1 METCLLRKKK
11 ICSFDIL
18 EENGKK
24 NMELEIIWR
33 IASQKKLLY
42 CDECGEAVFLKSGNI
57 KVPHFAHN
65 LSYDN
70 KFCSKRNFITSE
82 EYINNKKN
90 IYTILKKIPE
100 ISFLEVDFENK
111 VEFLTTYNN
120 MNIKIYLKKI
130 EEFLESKIK
139 YEGIVFL
146 YGNEKNI
153 KSIKKDKNLFYLNNR
168 EIIVLEPLISPRKIN
183 LDMNA
188 LKELYLK
195 YIALEKDKRRSNID
209 LFLKENIN
217 NFYKKFQ
224 FSKFDN
230 LEKEIK
236 DLITHST
243 VKNMKLQSSSQE
255 DKRLDDYYLLSGG
268 SLINILVGTYF
279 YERGIKEDYRVS
291 NKISN
296 FLTVKL
302 FDCLKLEDIL
312 VIEKNVDMSDSVK
325 QIFSNKIIGFL
336 FYKKGFV
343 YLKRLIF
350 KYIGLEENFM
360 KNYEE
365 IFNQIISKTGLSPQY
380 TVVSESGLDHCK
392 IFEIK
397 MKVQNKDYY
406 AKAKSKKEAM
416 KECKKM
422 FLDKNP
428 ELLKFSNLEKTKTFQ
443 KNRKNIEY
451 ALNQEKQYEK
461 LRSNF
466 KCDMS
471 KLKSHFIHKSMY
483 LDYNALDISGSVTI
497 GAELKRLV
505 ILNIIF
511 ENRMK
516 IEDDILKILE
526 YCILNDRTT
535 EILRDNN
542 FESLIIKKKV
552 HENLDGQLENKDVFQ
567 SLLFLNFQCDPS
579 CNYLKTLMEPFYKN
593 DILNINKLE
602 ITQAQEIFQK
612 NYIDFEYSYI
622 DSNIDFS
629 LEKITCNL
637 KVNLLED
644 VEEDF
649 FYSGVGK
656 NKKEAKRKADE
667 KFLKTWSENLDF
679 LFSTFR
685 VQDYNNENIVEQ
697 VNNKKFLNLYIN
709 HFLNISK
716 DNLIQIL
723 DFYKYLKKYNLKEF
737 SEIKKFVEKIAG
749 TFRKNEEILD
759 KLLKIVFIGV
769 ENLNEENYEK
779 CLNNRWNN
787 NLESILLGIYIQNSK
802 DLFLTNN
809 LENIYRLVE
818 TLSGEEE
825 FELSKNILE
834 SLLIADIPLNESLKL
849 KSYENLALIYEVEN
863 VPEKALENYNKI
875 LEINSKD
882 IYVLWKIAYLNEA
895 LNNLEKALEIYD
907 KLELLDED
915 VFKEKREVYLKLDK
929 RNKEFLENESLKEE
943 VLNKHFVINRVIGDL
958 YFLKNTDLKLE
969 FQILS
974 KSIPGKVKPLTN
986 GDILECKIIKNQK
999 NEFDFLE
1006 ANFFKNTITG
1016 TIKYIDLENRIVY
1029 VQDLLDKIYYQYC
1042 FEKHEKEFIGAR
1054 LEKEVTIN
1062 LK

>member
-33 IASQKKLLY
+33 IASQKNLLY
-42 CDECGEAVFLKSGNI
+42 CDECGEAVFFKSGNI

-65 LSYDN
+65 LSCDN

-120 MNIKIYLKKI
+120 MNIKVYLKKI
-130 EEFLESKIK
+130 EEFLESKME

-153 KSIKKDKNLFYLNNR
+153 KSIKKDKNLFYLNDR
-168 EIIVLEPLISPRKIN
+168 EITVLEPFTNPRKIS
-183 LDMNA
+183 LDVEA
-188 LKELYLK
+188 LKEFYLK
-195 YIALEKDKRRSNID
+195 YIALEKDKKRDNID
-209 LFLKENIN
+209 LFIKENVN
-217 NFYKKFQ
+217 NFYEKFQ

-230 LEKEIK
+230 LEKEIEN
-236 DLITHST
+236 LIIHST
-243 VKNMKLQSSSQE
+243 VKNI
-255 DKRLDDYYLLSGG
+255 KRQLLSKEERILDDYYLISGR
-268 SLINILVGTYF
+268 SLVNILVGTYF

-291 NKISN
+291 TKITN
-296 FLTVKL
+296 FLSSKI
-302 FDCLKLEDIL
+302 FDFLKLEDIL
-312 VIEKNVDMSDSVK
+312 VIEKNIDVTNSVK
-325 QIFSNKIIGFL
+325 QIFLNKIIGFL

-343 YLKRLIF
+343 YLKRLLF

-365 IFNQIISKTGLSPQY
+365 IFSQLISKASLSPQY

-397 MKVQNKDYY
+397 MRVQNKDYY

-416 KECKKM
+416 KECKKI

-428 ELLKFSNLEKTKTFQ
+428 ELLKLVNLEKTKTFQ
-443 KNRKNIEY
+443 KNRKNIDY
-451 ALNQEKQYEK
+451 TLNQEKQYEK
-461 LRSNF
+461 LRSYF
-466 KCDMS
+466 KCDVS
-471 KLKSHFIHKSMY
+471 KLKAHFIHKSMY
-483 LDYNALDISGSVTI
+483 LDYSALDISGTVTI
-497 GAELKRLV
+497 GADIKKLV

-511 ENRMK
+511 ENRMNV
-516 IEDDILKILE
+516 DDDTLRILE
-526 YCILNDRTT
+526 YCILNDRTV
-535 EILRDNN
+535 EILRENN
-542 FESLIIKKKV
+542 LESLIIKKKV

-579 CNYLKTLMEPFYKN
+579 CNYLKTLMKPFYEN
-593 DILNINKLE
+593 EILNINKLE

-644 VEEDF
+644 IEEDF

-697 VNNKKFLNLYIN
+697 VNNKKFLNSYIN

-759 KLLKIVFIGV
+759 K
-769 ENLNEENYEK
+769 
-779 CLNNRWNN
+779 
-787 NLESILLGIYIQNSK
+787 
-802 DLFLTNN
+802 
-809 LENIYRLVE
+809 
-818 TLSGEEE
+818 
-825 FELSKNILE
+825 
-834 SLLIADIPLNESLKL
+834 
-849 KSYENLALIYEVEN
+849 
-863 VPEKALENYNKI
+863 
-875 LEINSKD
+875 
-882 IYVLWKIAYLNEA
+882 
-895 LNNLEKALEIYD
+895 
-907 KLELLDED
+907 
-915 VFKEKREVYLKLDK
+915 
-929 RNKEFLENESLKEE
+929 
-943 VLNKHFVINRVIGDL
+943 
-958 YFLKNTDLKLE
+958 
-969 FQILS
+969 
-974 KSIPGKVKPLTN
+974 
-986 GDILECKIIKNQK
+986 
-999 NEFDFLE
+999 
-1006 ANFFKNTITG
+1006 
-1016 TIKYIDLENRIVY
+1016 
-1029 VQDLLDKIYYQYC
+1029 
-1042 FEKHEKEFIGAR
+1042 
-1054 LEKEVTIN
+1054 
-1062 LK
+1062 